1 MNRLYFTIGLLLL
14 LASFCLQACNDTLK
28 NERGLGENKNTPIK
42 DYIRKIPGENDSIPE
57 EIAQKGKVLIAY
69 SDCYTCHS
77 VGNRAKGPAFS
88 DIAERYP
95 VQEGYINMLASRV
108 IAGGSGAWGSPIMSP
123 HPDISHENAR
133 FMVSYILS
141 LKEESSK

>member
-1 MNRLYFTIGLLLL
+1 M
-14 LASFCLQACNDTLK
+14 
-28 NERGLGENKNTPIK
+28 K

-57 EIAQKGKVLIAY
+57 EVAQKGKVLIAY

-77 VGNRAKGPAFS
+77 LENRAKGPAFS

-95 VQEGYINMLASRV
+95 VQEAYVNMLASRI
-108 IAGGSGAWGSPIMSP
+108 IAGGSGAWGSPVMSP

-141 LKEESSK
+141 LKTELSR